1 MNICGVG
8 YGAQP
13 TFVNCADVTIL
24 ETGQAIPT
32 WFQSADYQSLYAS
45 IYGTGPWLTTPP
57 MLSTDKI
64 QVTTTKKP
72 VPLSTEKIQDTTT
85 TKNPIIIVTVPLT
98 TKGTGSST
106 SGTTETP
113 PSEAPPLVIA
123 TTTPVQPTGP
133 NGVVIVTPGP
143 SGTTGQPGTNMGTTT
158 PGTVLERIFGGVFG
172 GTNAGTSTNNN
183 QIVSLLPL
191 LIGALLLGPF
201 FGSSASVSDPSSL
214 IIVDAVNDVPVAN
227 PVITGVGMP
236 MFVPDPQSGVV
247 NWHDTRSFAY
257 YRSYGTGNSGSV
269 RGSYGGNYK
278 PYGTK
283 MGGVHRMSN
292 TG

>member
-247 NWHDTRSFAY
+247 NWHDTRSFAN